1 MKHRRLIARAA
12 MPLLLA
18 ATAHAQAGEVTAAD
32 LSARLEGVA
41 PTAVLADSTLM
52 NVTESG
58 EMQMLREGSN
68 GWTCLYPGTDPMCVD
83 AGGAKWMAA
92 LLSGDGSGA
101 DELGVIYML
110 LGDGGTSNIA
120 PGATEETPDN
130 AWIQTGPHVMIVG
143 AAAKSMLQDYP
154 REAQADPSKP
164 YVMWADTPFEHLML
178 PVE

>member
-1 MKHRRLIARAA
+1 MKPLRILTRAA
-12 MPLLLA
+12 APLLLA
-18 ATAHAQAGEVTAAD
+18 AAAHAQADDITAED

-41 PTAVLADSTLM
+41 PQAVLADATLV
-52 NVTESG
+52 NVTGSG
-58 EMQMLREGSN
+58 EMQTLREGNN

-83 AGGAKWMAA
+83 AGGMKWMNA
-92 LLSGDGSGA
+92 LLSADESGA
-101 DELGVIYML
+101 EELGVIYML

-120 PGATEETPDN
+120 PGATEKTADN
-130 AWIQTGPHVMIVG
+130 AWVQTGPHMMIVG

-154 REAQADPSKP
+154 REAEADPSKP